1 MVTPPFP
8 VAATHVGIPPLA
20 APPRALPS
28 FGMRLAGLRRLP
40 WSVRLAGGTLLA
52 FGTLA
57 LLAPHLAPYDPARQF
72 DLIALQNAPPSAAH
86 PFGTDAFSRDV
97 LSRTLYAAR
106 ASLGVAALAAA
117 VATALGVAVGGVG
130 GALGGRAER
139 LLMRGVDAVLGV
151 PRVLLLLA
159 VVALWAHISSPAL
172 ALVLGVTAWPGTSRL
187 VRARVAS
194 VRRAEFVEAARA
206 LGASPARVL
215 LRHLPPHVAGTV
227 GVAATLLFGE
237 LLALEAGLSFLGLGV
252 RPPDASWG
260 SIVQDGAAYVADA
273 PWTVAAPTAC
283 VVLCVLAASVLG
295 DYAGDAA
302 GGRARG
308 TSSGAGA

>member
-1 MVTPPFP
+1 MSQAPAVPRAMLTPPL
-8 VAATHVGIPPLA
+8 PLA
-20 APPRALPS
+20 APPVAADVGTRPS
-28 FGMRLAGLRRLP
+28 FRMRIAGLARLP

-52 FGTLA
+52 FATVA
-57 LLAPHLAPYDPARQF
+57 VLAPHLAPYDPAYQI
-72 DLIALQNAPPSAAH
+72 DLVALKNEAPSAAH
-86 PFGTDAFSRDV
+86 PFGTDPFSRDV

-106 ASLGVAALAAA
+106 TSLGVAALAAA
-117 VATALGVAVGGVG
+117 VATALGVGVGGVA
-130 GALGGRAER
+130 GALGGRTER
-139 LLMRGVDAVLGV
+139 ALMRAVDAVLGV

-159 VVALWAHISSPAL
+159 VVALWGHISSPAL
-172 ALVLGVTAWPGTSRL
+172 ALVLGLTAWPATSRL

-260 SIVQDGAAYVADA
+260 SIVQDGASNLADA

-283 VVLCVLAASVLG
+283 VILCVLAASVLG
-295 DYAGDAA
+295 DYLGD
-302 GGRARG
+302 RARG
-308 TSSGAGA
+308 SLDP